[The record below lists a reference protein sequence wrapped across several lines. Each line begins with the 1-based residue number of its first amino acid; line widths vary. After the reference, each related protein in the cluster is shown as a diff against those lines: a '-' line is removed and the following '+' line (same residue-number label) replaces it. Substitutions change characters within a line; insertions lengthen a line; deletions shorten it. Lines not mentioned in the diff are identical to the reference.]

1 MPYYYTLFRE
11 ASLTGLPVVR
21 PLFFADTTDMAL
33 RSEDDSFLLGDG
45 LLIES
50 QMVPDGSRVPA
61 RPKGLWREVESH
73 ASIDL
78 PRMFVRGGVIVPTGP
93 VMEYV
98 DEKPLNPLTL
108 VVCLDAAGV
117 ATGTLYEDAGDGFG
131 YERGEY
137 LESAYLA
144 KRDGTKVT
152 VEVARTEGSMK
163 RAARGV
169 EVHVVLDPAG
179 VAGMLKG
186 VDAAGFATAS
196 AKFNGEMK
204 AKGLRLSGTH
214 DRPVLVAVGL
224 GVDGERV
231 TIEIPEGYT
240 P

>member
-1 MPYYYTLFRE
+1 
-11 ASLTGLPVVR
+11 
-21 PLFFADTTDMAL
+21 
-33 RSEDDSFLLGDG
+33 
-45 LLIES
+45 
-50 QMVPDGSRVPA
+50 
-61 RPKGLWREVESH
+61 
-73 ASIDL
+73 
-78 PRMFVRGGVIVPTGP
+78 
-93 VMEYV
+93 
-98 DEKPLNPLTL
+98 
-108 VVCLDAAGV
+108 
-117 ATGTLYEDAGDGFG
+117 
-131 YERGEY
+131 
-137 LESAYLA
+137 
-144 KRDGTKVT
+144 
-152 VEVARTEGSMK
+152 MK